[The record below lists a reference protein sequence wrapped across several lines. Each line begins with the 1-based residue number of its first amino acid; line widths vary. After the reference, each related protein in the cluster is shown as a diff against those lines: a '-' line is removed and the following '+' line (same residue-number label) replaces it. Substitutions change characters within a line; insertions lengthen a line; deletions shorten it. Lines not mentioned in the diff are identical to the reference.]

1 MVYLEAQ
8 SCGLPAV
15 AFDNAGVP
23 EAVRDGV
30 TGLLVPFGDGRR
42 FAAGIARLIEDG
54 GLRRRMGENARLH
67 VRQFHDLRR
76 NYRMMEA
83 ALQETIAP

>member
-1 MVYLEAQ
+1 
-8 SCGLPAV
+8 
-15 AFDNAGVP
+15 
-23 EAVRDGV
+23 
-30 TGLLVPFGDGRR
+30 
-42 FAAGIARLIEDG
+42 
-54 GLRRRMGENARLH
+54 MGENARLH